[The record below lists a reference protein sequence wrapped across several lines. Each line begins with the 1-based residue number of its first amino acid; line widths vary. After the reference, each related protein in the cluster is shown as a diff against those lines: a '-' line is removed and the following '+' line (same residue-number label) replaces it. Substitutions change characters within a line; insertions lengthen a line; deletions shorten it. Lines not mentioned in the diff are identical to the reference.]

1 MSTSRVTKTSPAK
14 IYTWVPGTR
23 FGRELDVT
31 TIGQELDHLIEAH
44 GQKLPAEKVVEAA
57 QNPMSPLHRVFE
69 WDDTEAA
76 RQYRI
81 TQAQHLLR
89 SVQVTITTPE
99 KKEVTVR
106 LTVTRER
113 PSQPGKHHYSTTE
126 YALADPELRAEV
138 LKQALREMAAFR
150 RKYAELAELVPVF
163 AIIDR
168 LTKTK
173 RRGR

>member
-1 MSTSRVTKTSPAK
+1 MSPTKGRRSSSAK

-31 TIGQELDHLIEAH
+31 SIGQELDHLIEIH
-44 GQKLPAEKVVEAA
+44 GQKLQAEKVVEAA
-57 QNPMSPLHRVFE
+57 ESPMNPLHRVFE
-69 WDDTEAA
+69 WDDSEAA
-76 RQYRI
+76 RQYRVV
-81 TQAQHLLR
+81 QAQHLLR

-99 KKEVTVR
+99 KKEVTMR

-113 PSQPGKHHYSTTE
+113 PAQPGKHFYSTTE

-138 LKQALREMAAFR
+138 LKQALREMSAFR
-150 RKYAELAELVPVF
+150 RKYAELAELIPIF
-163 AIIDR
+163 TIIDR
-168 LTKTK
+168 MTRTK